1 MSKLSPKELAE
12 ALTDFVNSSDK
23 DKYQEFIAEFSCQ
36 HRTLQQSA
44 FGLMLKTVEHVA
56 SEDYRTDARNEDSK
70 KVAQTIMKGFKV
82 AQTAQ
87 FVAEG
92 TSESKAK
99 EYMEMEGFD
108 KPSRYL
114 GFI

>member
-1 MSKLSPKELAE
+1 MSRLTGKELASE
-12 ALTDFVNSSDK
+12 LADFVNSSNK
-23 DKYQEFIAEFSCQ
+23 EKYQDFIQSFSNQ

-44 FGLMLKTVEHVA
+44 FGLVLQLMEHMA
-56 SEDYRTDARNEDSK
+56 SDEYHTDARNADSK
-70 KVAQTIMKGFKV
+70 KVAQTLMKGFKE

-87 FVAEG
+87 YVAEG
-92 TSESKAK
+92 TSEVRAK
-99 EYMEMEGFD
+99 EYMALEGFD

>member
-1 MSKLSPKELAE
+1 MSRLSPKELAE
-12 ALTDFVNSSDK
+12 AITDFVNSSNK
-23 DKYQEFIAEFSCQ
+23 EKNKEFVEAFSNQ

-44 FGLMLKTVEHVA
+44 FGLMLQTLEHMA
-56 SEDYRTDARNEDSK
+56 SENYHTDPRNADSK
-70 KVAQTIMKGFKV
+70 KVAQAIMKGFKV

-92 TSESKAK
+92 ESEEKAK
-99 EYMEMEGFD
+99 EYMEMDGFD

>member
-1 MSKLSPKELAE
+1 MSRLSPKELAE
-12 ALTDFVNSSDK
+12 VITDFVNSSNK
-23 DKYQEFIAEFSCQ
+23 EKNLEFIEAFSCQ

-44 FGLMLKTVEHVA
+44 FGLMLQTLEHIA
-56 SEDYRTDARNEDSK
+56 SDEYRTDARNEDSK
-70 KVAQTIMKGFKV
+70 KVAQTLMKGFKV

-92 TSESKAK
+92 TSEAKAK
-99 EYMEMEGFD
+99 EYLEMDGFD

>member
-1 MSKLSPKELAE
+1 MSRLSPKELAE
-12 ALTDFVNSSDK
+12 ALTDFVNSSNK
-23 DKYQEFIAEFSCQ
+23 EKNKEFVEAFSWQ

-44 FGLMLKTVEHVA
+44 FGLMLQTMEHIA
-56 SEDYRTDARNEDSK
+56 SDDYGTDLRNADSK
-70 KVAQTIMKGFKV
+70 KVAQTLMKGFKV

-92 TSESKAK
+92 TSESRAK
-99 EYMEMEGFD
+99 EYVEMDGFD

-114 GFI
+114 GNI

>member
-1 MSKLSPKELAE
+1 MSRLSPKELAE
-12 ALTDFVNSSDK
+12 AITDFVNYSNK
-23 DKYQEFIAEFSCQ
+23 EMNQEFIEAFSFQ
-36 HRTLQQSA
+36 HRTLQQSS
-44 FGLMLKTVEHVA
+44 FGLMLQTLEHIA
-56 SEDYRTDARNEDSK
+56 SDEYRTDGRNEDSK
-70 KVAQTIMKGFKV
+70 KVAQTLMKGFKV

-92 TSESKAK
+92 TSETKAK
-99 EYMEMEGFD
+99 EYLEMDGFD

>member
-1 MSKLSPKELAE
+1 MSRFTPKELAE
-12 ALTDFVNSSDK
+12 AITDFVNSSDK
-23 DKYQEFIAEFSCQ
+23 EKYQEFIQSFSCQ

-44 FGLMLKTVEHVA
+44 IGLFLKLTEHMA
-56 SEDYRTDARNEDSK
+56 SDEYHTDARNEDSK
-70 KVAQTIMKGFKV
+70 KVAQTLMKGFKV

-92 TSESKAK
+92 TSEERAK

>member
-1 MSKLSPKELAE
+1 MSRLSPKELAE
-12 ALTDFVNSSDK
+12 AITDFVNSSNK
-23 DKYQEFIAEFSCQ
+23 EKNQEFIEYFSWQ

-44 FGLMLKTVEHVA
+44 FGLMLQTMEYMA
-56 SEDYRTDARNEDSK
+56 SEKYHTDARNQDSK
-70 KVAQTIMKGFKV
+70 KVAQTLMQGFKV

-87 FVAEG
+87 YVAEG
-92 TSESKAK
+92 TSETRAK
-99 EYMEMEGFD
+99 EYMELDGFD

>member
-1 MSKLSPKELAE
+1 MSRLTPKELAE
-12 ALTDFVNSSDK
+12 AITDFVNSSNK
-23 DKYQEFIAEFSCQ
+23 EKHLEFVEIFSWQ

-44 FGLMLKTVEHVA
+44 FGLMLQTIEHMA
-56 SEDYRTDARNEDSK
+56 SDDYHTDARNQDSK
-70 KVAQTIMKGFKV
+70 KVAQTLMKGFKV

-92 TSESKAK
+92 TSEERAK
-99 EYMEMEGFD
+99 EYVEMDGYD

>member
-1 MSKLSPKELAE
+1 MSRLTPKELAE
-12 ALTDFVNSSDK
+12 AITDFVNSSNK
-23 DKYQEFIAEFSCQ
+23 EKHQEFIESFSWQ

-44 FGLMLKTVEHVA
+44 FGLMLKTIEHMA
-56 SEDYRTDARNEDSK
+56 SENYQTDARNEDSK
-70 KVAQTIMKGFKV
+70 KVAQTIIKGFKT

-92 TSESKAK
+92 TSEVRAK
-99 EYMEMEGFD
+99 EYMEMDGFD

>member
-1 MSKLSPKELAE
+1 MSRLSPKELAE
-12 ALTDFVNSSDK
+12 AITDFVNSSNK
-23 DKYQEFIAEFSCQ
+23 EKNKEFVEAFSCQ

-44 FGLMLKTVEHVA
+44 FGLMLQTIEHIA
-56 SEDYRTDARNEDSK
+56 SENYHTDARNEDSK
-70 KVAQTIMKGFKV
+70 KVAQTLMKGFKV

-87 FVAEG
+87 FVVEG
-92 TSESKAK
+92 TSEERAK
-99 EYMEMEGFD
+99 EYMELDGFD

>member
-1 MSKLSPKELAE
+1 MSRLTGKELASE
-12 ALTDFVNSSDK
+12 LADFVNSSNK
-23 DKYQEFIAEFSCQ
+23 EKYQDFIQSFSNQ

-44 FGLMLKTVEHVA
+44 FGLVLQLMEHMA
-56 SEDYRTDARNEDSK
+56 SDEYHTDARNVDSK
-70 KVAQTIMKGFKV
+70 KVAQTLMKGFKV

-87 FVAEG
+87 YVAEG
-92 TSESKAK
+92 TSEVRAK
-99 EYMEMEGFD
+99 EYMALEGFD

>member
-1 MSKLSPKELAE
+1 MSRFTPKELAE
-12 ALTDFVNSSDK
+12 AITDFVNSSNK
-23 DKYQEFIAEFSCQ
+23 EKHQEFIESFSHQ

-44 FGLMLKTVEHVA
+44 FGMFLKLTEHMA
-56 SEDYRTDARNEDSK
+56 SDEYHTDARNEDSK
-70 KVAQTIMKGFKV
+70 KVAQTLIKGFKV

-92 TSESKAK
+92 TSEERAK
-99 EYMEMEGFD
+99 EYMEMEGFN

>member
-1 MSKLSPKELAE
+1 MSRLSPKELAE
-12 ALTDFVNSSDK
+12 AITDFVNSSNKEKHQD
-23 DKYQEFIAEFSCQ
+23 FIEAFSCQ

-44 FGLMLKTVEHVA
+44 FGLMLQTIEHMA
-56 SEDYRTDARNEDSK
+56 SENYHTDARNQDSK
-70 KVAQTIMKGFKV
+70 KVAQTLMKGFKV

-87 FVAEG
+87 YVAEG
-92 TSESKAK
+92 TSEVRAK
-99 EYMEMEGFD
+99 EYMELDGFD

>member
-1 MSKLSPKELAE
+1 MSSLSPKELAE
-12 ALTDFVNSSDK
+12 AITDFVNSSNK
-23 DKYQEFIAEFSCQ
+23 EKNKEFVEAFSCQ

-44 FGLMLKTVEHVA
+44 FGLMLQTIEHMV
-56 SEDYRTDARNEDSK
+56 SENYHTDARNEDSK
-70 KVAQTIMKGFKV
+70 KVAQTLMKGFKV

-92 TSESKAK
+92 TSEERAK
-99 EYMEMEGFD
+99 EYMELDGFD

-114 GFI
+114 RFI

>member
-1 MSKLSPKELAE
+1 MSRLSPKELAE
-12 ALTDFVNSSDK
+12 AITDFVNSSNK
-23 DKYQEFIAEFSCQ
+23 EKHQEFVEAFSCQ

-44 FGLMLKTVEHVA
+44 FGLFLKVTEHMA
-56 SEDYRTDARNEDSK
+56 SNDYHTDARNEDSK
-70 KVAQTIMKGFKV
+70 KVAQLIMKGFKV

-87 FVAEG
+87 YVAEG
-92 TSESKAK
+92 TSEERAK
-99 EYMEMEGFD
+99 EYMEMDGFD

>member
-12 ALTDFVNSSDK
+12 AITDFVNSSNTEK
-23 DKYQEFIAEFSCQ
+23 HKEFVEAFSCQ

-44 FGLMLKTVEHVA
+44 FGLFLKVTEHIA
-56 SEDYRTDARNEDSK
+56 SEDYNTDPRNEDSK

-92 TSESKAK
+92 TSENKAK